1 MLNLRRRRAAL
12 NLRHALLSRAEA
24 SIADRRAKQCAHLR
38 IHLVDIFLSGGHS
51 PSMQQQRGATRKARS
66 RREPRKR
73 RPYRTALH
81 RVLEED
87 LCTGRVMTR
96 LCCVIIN
103 PIGAHWGT
111 CAHWLE
117 GFCALDL
124 ICMFELIHSWRHP
137 FDNGVVL
144 EAANMK
150 DNDGSAS
157 ARYLRARCAAVD
169 AALDAGCGLDVF
181 GDRTLKAFN
190 KAYESDDSSV
200 FALPAEQLHN
210 ELELGLEIGRSRN
223 RQMLSSARR
232 LEEASAAAYQM
243 PATVPRPPI
252 EPRSEIARLRRRLD
266 TVATPEEDDRAIALV
281 SARRHH
287 TNASADSG
295 VPCTQPP
302 RLTPRPQGIGYGD
315 MTPHVDTL
323 SQSAPWPATVAIR
336 DATSSTVSGKQPQPR
351 QYQYEPPKYQ
361 PQSQPQP
368 PTPYLPR
375 AEVSPRSQPPPSP
388 RQGAAPWGTA
398 TVSATVPP
406 AQLPETASNADVE
419 WKISDDMMQQPWG
432 SILRTLQPSAMNSLS
447 VPSKVTVATTAMTGS
462 GTDRLLRAPAPGFRE
477 AMASP
482 RVH

>member
-1 MLNLRRRRAAL
+1 M
-12 NLRHALLSRAEA
+12 
-24 SIADRRAKQCAHLR
+24 
-38 IHLVDIFLSGGHS
+38 
-51 PSMQQQRGATRKARS
+51 
-66 RREPRKR
+66 
-73 RPYRTALH
+73 YRVEL
-81 RVLEED
+81 
-87 LCTGRVMTR
+87 TR

-137 FDNGVVL
+137 FDHGVVL